1 MPKVVDHDARRRQ
14 IAEAVWAV
22 IALRGLEAVSLREVA
37 AQAGVSMGMVQHYF
51 RSKHAMLLFA
61 CEHIVERAGEMAT
74 AMRAGA
80 DDPASPRTVIRDV
93 LTMGLPLRAEE
104 RLAASVWFAFVTRA
118 AIDEDLAAL
127 IRGSWSGTHDLM
139 VEQLHRAQERG
150 EVAVDVDVQREAI
163 ALVALIDGL
172 VSHVMIGHYTS
183 DEAAAAVDIHLDR
196 LFAGTPHPSGPRA
209 ENHMAG

>member
-1 MPKVVDHDARRRQ
+1 VVDHDARRRQ

-51 RSKHAMLLFA
+51 RSKDAMLLFA
-61 CEHIVERAGEMAT
+61 CEHIVERADEMAAAMT
-74 AMRAGA
+74 AGS
-80 DDPASPRTVIRDV
+80 DDPASPRTIIRNV
-93 LTMGLPLRAEE
+93 LTLGVPLRAEE
-104 RLAASVWFAFVTRA
+104 RLATSVWFAFVTRA
-118 AIDEDLAAL
+118 AIDEELAAL

-150 EVAVDVDVQREAI
+150 EVAVDVDVRREAI

-172 VSHVMIGHYTS
+172 VSHVMVGHYTS
-183 DEAAAAVDIHLDR
+183 DEAMAAVDLHLDR
-196 LFAGTPHPSGPRA
+196 LFAGTPHPPGPRA